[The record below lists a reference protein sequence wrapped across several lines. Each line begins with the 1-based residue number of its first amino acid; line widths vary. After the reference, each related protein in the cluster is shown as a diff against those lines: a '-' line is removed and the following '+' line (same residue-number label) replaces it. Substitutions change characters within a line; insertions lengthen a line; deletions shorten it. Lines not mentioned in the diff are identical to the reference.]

1 MKTKCL
7 NGINAVLAL
16 LVSLL
21 GFTSCEPNNMVAE
34 YGCPH
39 ADLTL
44 EGQVTNE
51 EQEALEGI
59 QVVRC
64 GGWRDDIPQMHWE
77 QYADTLYTNSAGE
90 FYKEQKGL
98 FPNRYQKITV
108 TDPSGT
114 YESQD
119 TVVTVQ
125 YKHGDGWYEGEANLK
140 LNFTLK
146 KK

>member
-1 MKTKCL
+1 MKTKVKTWF
-7 NGINAVLAL
+7 NVWMTAILAL
-16 LVSLL
+16 MGFGCNRVS
-21 GFTSCEPNNMVAE
+21 M
-34 YGCPH
+34 YGVPSG
-39 ADLTL
+39 DLTF

-125 YKHGDGWYEGEANLK
+125 YKHGHGWYEGEANLK